1 VPLARQTL
9 FHNISKSGERTMG
22 TIDAL
27 SVDAERNDELKKA
40 KLENG
45 FYNIIDGERVSAS
58 KRLSVINLATGKH
71 LATVPD
77 VDRALLNEAI
87 SAARNFELAYELRGR
102 FVERVMRQQ
111 EIWLAASIIVSL
123 LIMAAAVLI

>member
-1 VPLARQTL
+1 
-9 FHNISKSGERTMG
+9 MG

-58 KRLSVINLATGKH
+58 NRLSVINPATGKH
-71 LATVPD
+71 LATVSD